1 MGPWPAL
8 KMEKM
13 FELASQSRKLHY
25 SFAYR
30 MLPLML
36 FGEYGMKVW
45 EVLADPERSGDYLR
59 EAWERTASSQGY
71 EWFEPE
77 GLKATFRKGDE
88 DRNLIVVRMP
98 DPLFPPE
105 AYYAI
110 VQYDAVEGKLHY
122 YTIEYS
128 VRLDGSKRVV
138 LGKTLPGGQR
148 HNLGALPSA
157 DLELGIDEIERKS
170 AHLFPFRQFE

>member
-1 MGPWPAL
+1 
-8 KMEKM
+8 MEKM
-13 FELASQSRKLHY
+13 FQLASQSRKLHY

-36 FGEYGMKVW
+36 FGDNGLKVW
-45 EVLADPERSGDYLR
+45 EVLSDATASGAYLR
-59 EAWERTASSQGY
+59 EAWDRTAKAQDL

-77 GLKATFRKGDE
+77 GLQATFRKGE
-88 DRNLIVVRMP
+88 EGRNLVVIHMP
-98 DPLFPPE
+98 EPLYPPE
-105 AYYAI
+105 AYYGI
-110 VQYDAVEGKLHY
+110 IQYDATEGKLHY

-138 LGKTLPGGQR
+138 LGKSLPGGQR

>member
-1 MGPWPAL
+1 MPL
-8 KMEKM
+8 QEMEKM
-13 FELASQSRKLHY
+13 FQMASQSRKLHY

-36 FGEYGMKVW
+36 FGENGLNVW
-45 EVLADPERSGDYLR
+45 HVLADPGTSEAYLR
-59 EAWERTASSQGY
+59 EAWTRTSAAQNLEY
-71 EWFEPE
+71 FDPE
-77 GLKATFRKGDE
+77 GLSATFREGE
-88 DRNLIVVRMP
+88 EGRNLVVVRMP
-98 DPLFPPE
+98 EPLFPPE
-105 AYYAI
+105 AYYGI
-110 VQYDAVEGKLHY
+110 IQYDAEGGKLHY

-128 VRLDGSKRVV
+128 VRLDGTKRVV

-148 HNLGALPSA
+148 HNLGALPNA

>member
-1 MGPWPAL
+1 MD
-8 KMEKM
+8 KM
-13 FELASQSRKLHY
+13 FQLASQSRKLHY

-36 FGEYGMKVW
+36 FGENGMNVW
-45 EVLADPERSGDYLR
+45 HVLCDPEASEAYLR
-59 EAWERTASSQGY
+59 EAWDRTCAAQDL

-77 GLKATFRKGDE
+77 GLNAQFREGE
-88 DRNLIVVRMP
+88 EGRHFCIITMP
-98 DPLFPPE
+98 EPLYPPE
-105 AYYAI
+105 AYYGI
-110 VQYDAVEGKLHY
+110 IQLDPENEKLHY

-157 DLELGIDEIERKS
+157 DLELGIEEIERKS

>member
-1 MGPWPAL
+1 MD
-8 KMEKM
+8 KM
-13 FELASQSRKLHY
+13 FEMAAMSRKLHY

-36 FGEYGMKVW
+36 FGENGLSVW
-45 EVLADPERSGDYLR
+45 HVLGDAEGSGPFLL
-59 EAWERTASSQGY
+59 EAWDRTARSQQL
-71 EWFEPE
+71 ERFEPE
-77 GLKATFRKGDE
+77 GLEATFRAGEERDLVIIK
-88 DRNLIVVRMP
+88 MP
-98 DPLFPPE
+98 TPIAPPE

-110 VQYDAVEGKLHY
+110 VQLDRTENKLHY

-138 LGKTLPGGQR
+138 LGKTLAGGQR
-148 HNLGALPSA
+148 HNLGALPTA
-157 DLELGIDEIERKS
+157 DLEMGIDEIDRKS

>member
-1 MGPWPAL
+1 MD
-8 KMEKM
+8 KM
-13 FELASQSRKLHY
+13 FQMASQSRKLHY

-36 FGEYGMKVW
+36 FGDNGIDVW
-45 EVLADPERSGDYLR
+45 HVLGDAEGSGPFLL
-59 EAWERTASSQGY
+59 EAWDRTAASQQL
-71 EWFEPE
+71 ERFEPE
-77 GLKATFRKGDE
+77 GLSAKFRPGE
-88 DRNLIVVRMP
+88 DRDIVVVTMP
-98 DPLFPPE
+98 EPIAPPE
-105 AYYAI
+105 AYYGIIQFDRA
-110 VQYDAVEGKLHY
+110 ENKLHY

-148 HNLGALPSA
+148 HNLGALPTA
-157 DLELGIDEIERKS
+157 DLELGLDEIERKS